1 MKKFIFIVNAI
12 ELLKQL
18 MNGKRIEGVLY
29 VDSNTSALTFKA
41 YNRKPIKRQRDRL
54 VCHLEHGWV
63 RESAERIKV
72 YESVPKNLGALGVGR
87 VLERE
92 AKTAKDALIDCELD
106 EIMFC

>member
-1 MKKFIFIVNAI
+1 MC
-12 ELLKQL
+12 
-18 MNGKRIEGVLY
+18 R
-29 VDSNTSALTFKA
+29 
-41 YNRKPIKRQRDRL
+41 
-54 VCHLEHGWV
+54 LEHGWV
-63 RESAERIKV
+63 RESAERIKM